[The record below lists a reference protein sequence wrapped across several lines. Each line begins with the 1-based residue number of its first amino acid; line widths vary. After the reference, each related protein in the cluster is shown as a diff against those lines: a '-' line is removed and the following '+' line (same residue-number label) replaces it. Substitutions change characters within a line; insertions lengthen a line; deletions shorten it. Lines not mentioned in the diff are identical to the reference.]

1 MTLHNF
7 HSDANL
13 CDALVQA
20 QAASDENGIIMLV
33 GNAHVKLRLGL
44 IVGCSIQ
51 AGNSRA
57 FPQI

>member
-20 QAASDENGIIMLV
+20 QAASDENGIIMLLS
-33 GNAHVKLRLGL
+33 NAHVKLRLEL
-44 IVGCSIQ
+44 
-51 AGNSRA
+51 
-57 FPQI
+57 